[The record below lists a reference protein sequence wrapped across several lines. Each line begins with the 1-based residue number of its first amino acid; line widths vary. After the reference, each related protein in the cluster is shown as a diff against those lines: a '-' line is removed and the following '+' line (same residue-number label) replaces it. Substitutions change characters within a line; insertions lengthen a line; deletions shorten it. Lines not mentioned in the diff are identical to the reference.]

1 MTEGG
6 SQTCTSWLPERG
18 RMQRLPDAPVSPAFG
33 LLNHNALSRDHTL
46 ENTHTLE
53 NLDNDDIIL
62 YKIIK
67 LRMFSLYL

>member
-1 MTEGG
+1 
-6 SQTCTSWLPERG
+6 
-18 RMQRLPDAPVSPAFG
+18 MQRLPDAPVSPAFG